1 MRVGISSGMAALLL
15 PLGLLLIAVLYASVG
30 HGGASGYI
38 AVMAL
43 TGLPPETI
51 RPTALMMNVAV
62 AGIATA
68 QFAGAG
74 HFRWAVLWPFAVAA
88 VPFAWLGG
96 RLPLGAG
103 VFGILVGGVLLL
115 SAARLLW
122 RPKEAGTTRP
132 LTLAWALPVGAVLGL
147 LSGLVG
153 VGGGIFLT
161 PLLLMAGWARAKV
174 AAAVSAPFI
183 LLNSLAGLLGWWG
196 QGQGWPSPAFLAP
209 LLLAAIVGGSLGGW
223 LGSRRLAPEGIKR
236 ALAVVL
242 LVAGLKMLG
251 AGLTP

>member
-1 MRVGISSGMAALLL
+1 
-15 PLGLLLIAVLYASVG
+15 
-30 HGGASGYI
+30 
-38 AVMAL
+38 
-43 TGLPPETI
+43 
-51 RPTALMMNVAV
+51 
-62 AGIATA
+62 
-68 QFAGAG
+68 
-74 HFRWAVLWPFAVAA
+74 
-88 VPFAWLGG
+88 
-96 RLPLGAG
+96 

-223 LGSRRLAPEGIKR
+223 LGSRCLAPEGIKR

-251 AGLTP
+251 TGLTP

>member
-1 MRVGISSGMAALLL
+1 MAVWLL

-43 TGLPPETI
+43 AGLPPETI
-51 RPTALMMNVAV
+51 RPTALMMNVVV
-62 AGIATA
+62 AGIATV
-68 QFAGAG
+68 QFARAG
-74 HFRWAVLWPFAVAA
+74 HFRWALLWPFAVAA

-96 RLPLGAG
+96 RLPLSPGL
-103 VFGILVGGVLLL
+103 FGMLVGGVLLL
-115 SAARLLW
+115 SAARLIW
-122 RPKEAGTTRP
+122 RPKEAETARP
-132 LTLAWALPVGAVLGL
+132 LTLIWALPVGALLGL

-196 QGQGWPSPAFLAP
+196 QDQGWPAFELVAP
-209 LLLAAIVGGSLGGW
+209 LLFAAVIGGSLGSW
-223 LGSRRLAPEGIKR
+223 LGSRHLPPEGIKR
-236 ALAVVL
+236 ALALVL
-242 LVAGLKMLG
+242 LVAGVKMLG
-251 AGLTP
+251 LG

>member
-1 MRVGISSGMAALLL
+1 MVFVLPLALLL
-15 PLGLLLIAVLYASVG
+15 MAALYASVG

-43 TGLPPETI
+43 AGLPPETI

-62 AGIATA
+62 AGIATW
-68 QFAGAG
+68 QFARAG
-74 HFRWAVLWPFAVAA
+74 YFRWALLWPFAVAA

-96 RLPLGAG
+96 RLPLSPG
-103 VFGILVGGVLLL
+103 VFGLLVGVVLLL
-115 SAARLLW
+115 SAARLFW
-122 RPKEAGTTRP
+122 QPREAETLRP
-132 LTLAWALPVGAVLGL
+132 LRTLWALPVGAVLGL

-161 PLLLMAGWARAKV
+161 PLLLMAGWARTRV

-196 QGQGWPSPAFLAP
+196 QDQGWPPVHFVAP
-209 LLLAAIVGGSLGGW
+209 LLLAAIIGGSLGSW
-223 LGSRRLAPEGIKR
+223 LGSRRLAPETIKR
-236 ALAVVL
+236 ALALVL

-251 AGLTP
+251 LG

>member
-1 MRVGISSGMAALLL
+1 MLL

-43 TGLPPETI
+43 AGLPPETI
-51 RPTALMMNVAV
+51 RPTALMMNVLV
-62 AGIATA
+62 AGIATV
-68 QFAGAG
+68 QFARAG

-96 RLPLGAG
+96 RLPLDAGA
-103 VFGILVGGVLLL
+103 FGMLVGGVLLA
-115 SAARLLW
+115 SAARLFW
-122 RPKEAGTTRP
+122 RPKEAATERP
-132 LTLAWALPVGAVLGL
+132 LRLVWALPVGAVLGL

-161 PLLLMAGWARAKV
+161 PLLLMAGWARTKV

-183 LLNSLAGLLGWWG
+183 LLNSVAGLLGWWG
-196 QGQGWPSPAFLAP
+196 QGQGWPAPELVAP
-209 LLLAAIVGGSLGGW
+209 LLMAALLGGSLGGW

-242 LVAGLKMLG
+242 LVAGVKML
-251 AGLTP
+251 AL

>member
-1 MRVGISSGMAALLL
+1 MTAVLLPAALLL
-15 PLGLLLIAVLYASVG
+15 IAALYASVG

-43 TGLPPETI
+43 AGLAPETI
-51 RPTALMMNVAV
+51 RPTALMMNVVV

-68 QFAGAG
+68 QFARAG
-74 HFRWAVLWPFAVAA
+74 YFRWALLWPFAVAA

-96 RLPLGAG
+96 RVPLDAGLFGLVVGA
-103 VFGILVGGVLLL
+103 VLLL
-115 SAARLLW
+115 SAARLFW
-122 RPKEAGTTRP
+122 QPREATYQRV
-132 LTLAWALPVGAVLGL
+132 LSLAWALPVGALLGL
-147 LSGLVG
+147 ISGLVG

-161 PLLLMAGWARAKV
+161 PLLLFAGWARAHV

-196 QGQGWPSPAFLAP
+196 QGQGQGWPPADLVVP
-209 LLLAAIVGGSLGGW
+209 LLLAAVIGGSVGGW
-223 LGSRRLAPEGIKR
+223 LGSRRLPPIQIKR

-251 AGLTP
+251 LGVSW